1 MKYKVY
7 DFSCHHN
14 TLQSLLHYS
23 EIILHN
29 KVLYSESN
37 ETNGIKIG
45 LQLYNLWQIHGH
57 QLNLRIANSKPLSPI
72 WASSSISR
80 KRQTRGLSPCVTYVL
95 GSDVIE
101 FCISWWK
108 RSPCSFE
115 YAPMFSLKLSRS
127 ASKI

>member
-57 QLNLRIANSKPLSPI
+57 ELNLRIANLKPLSSI
-72 WASSSISR
+72 WSSISISR
-80 KRQTRGLSPCVTYVL
+80 KRRVLSPCITYV
-95 GSDVIE
+95 
-101 FCISWWK
+101 CM
-108 RSPCSFE
+108 
-115 YAPMFSLKLSRS
+115 YACNGMHVWVYVCMCL
-127 ASKI
+127 